1 MEEHYKKVTF
11 KEARQILDTRPDC
24 IMFDVREEVE
34 YNTGHAQEAEL
45 FTLADIDEDTAAERI
60 PSYDTPILVYC
71 RSGHRSFEAAQKLI
85 EYGYREIY
93 DIGSLIGWPYGMF

>member
-11 KEARQILDTRPDC
+11 KEAREILDTRPDC

-60 PSYDTPILVYC
+60 PFLRYADPCLLPSRPPQL
-71 RSGHRSFEAAQKLI
+71 
-85 EYGYREIY
+85 
-93 DIGSLIGWPYGMF
+93 